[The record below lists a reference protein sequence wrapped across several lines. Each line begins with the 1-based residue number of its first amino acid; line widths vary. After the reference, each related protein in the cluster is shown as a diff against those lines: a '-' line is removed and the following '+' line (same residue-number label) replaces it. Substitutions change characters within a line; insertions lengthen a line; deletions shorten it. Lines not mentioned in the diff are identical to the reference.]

1 MKNWMRYCASALAT
15 LTLLAGLASCKG
27 GKTNPADSTENGNG
41 TESDRSEVTTDNRD
55 ENGYLLDDLGE
66 RDYNDKKIRILT
78 WINKSYNQFSFD
90 SENGDH
96 SNKFEEAV
104 YSRNLRVEQR
114 MKVQL
119 KWTSIEGNNSAM
131 DNYITQARALS
142 KSGDVDVFAAYS
154 MVPATLAQ
162 EGLLSD
168 MNALPS
174 VNLGNPWWNR
184 SMLEKCSIYDKNYFG
199 AGDLSPDMLAATYV
213 VYANKRMVADNRIEE
228 TIASEYGEDTLYDL
242 VYNGKWTLDKMIR
255 LSRDVAVESGDG
267 SAAGATYGFS
277 TYLINVDPFLQG
289 AGILTVENGADGSLI
304 PSDSF
309 GSVDTQNLLT
319 TLVDFFKSSAAFL
332 GRYDEGWDNATW
344 INAWYENRA
353 MFLMEDFTRAKL
365 NYEKKVYTYLLPVPK
380 ADEEQDGYRCTPGF
394 YSTVWS
400 VANGSAKDEAVGAAL
415 ECLASESYR
424 NVMPAF
430 YEQLLRRRYADDPGE
445 YKMIDYIK
453 NTISFDSGR
462 LFTSVFGGKTWSAF
476 RDCVNA
482 NSTDWISYY
491 NQNVANL
498 MTNGCDTINKII
510 DIYQNR

>member
-213 VYANKRMVADNRIEE
+213 VYAQRIRR
-228 TIASEYGEDTLYDL
+228 
-242 VYNGKWTLDKMIR
+242 K
-255 LSRDVAVESGDG
+255 SG
-267 SAAGATYGFS
+267 A
-277 TYLINVDPFLQG
+277 
-289 AGILTVENGADGSLI
+289 E
-304 PSDSF
+304 
-309 GSVDTQNLLT
+309 
-319 TLVDFFKSSAAFL
+319 
-332 GRYDEGWDNATW
+332 
-344 INAWYENRA
+344 
-353 MFLMEDFTRAKL
+353 
-365 NYEKKVYTYLLPVPK
+365 
-380 ADEEQDGYRCTPGF
+380 
-394 YSTVWS
+394 
-400 VANGSAKDEAVGAAL
+400 
-415 ECLASESYR
+415 
-424 NVMPAF
+424 
-430 YEQLLRRRYADDPGE
+430 
-445 YKMIDYIK
+445 
-453 NTISFDSGR
+453 
-462 LFTSVFGGKTWSAF
+462 
-476 RDCVNA
+476 
-482 NSTDWISYY
+482 
-491 NQNVANL
+491 
-498 MTNGCDTINKII
+498 
-510 DIYQNR
+510 